1 MGNRQNEKQILIQ
14 TNSYNINSLIVK
26 YSLFKTPVSEN
37 NVDFIYGIEVS
48 AQQDKGTYACNE
60 RIDDITSDESKAF
73 RIFNILQDGLVT
85 PITFKDVVYD
95 LIG

>member
-1 MGNRQNEKQILIQ
+1 MGNRQNENQILIQ

-26 YSLFKTPVSEN
+26 YSLFKTPISN
-37 NVDFIYGIEVS
+37 DNVDCVYGIEVS
-48 AQQDKGTYACNE
+48 AQQEGGNYICTEK
-60 RIDDITSDESKAF
+60 IDDITSDEAKAF